1 MVKKKKEE
9 SFDFVDSEKLN
20 YRRFTG
26 IYYCNTNSEAI
37 DRLIS
42 DMHNVK
48 HIDIKKQLAK
58 VANEIR
64 EKDIDTEDFVLRYST
79 GFVIECF
86 KQNDDSRYVRYNT
99 TK

>member
-1 MVKKKKEE
+1 MAKKKKEE

-37 DRLIS
+37 DRLIA
-42 DMHNVK
+42 DIHNVK
-48 HIDIKKQLAK
+48 HIEIKKQLAK
-58 VANEIR
+58 VADEIR
-64 EKDIDTEDFVLRYST
+64 EKDVDTEDFALEDPI

-86 KQNDDSRYVRYNT
+86 KQKDDSRYVRYNT